1 MSNTREESRN
11 RLIAG
16 NISRIEDNLEDVAHG
31 QNVSQEYINK
41 AKDFIAKTIQEN
53 SNKWFDTFDE
63 AEKERLH
70 VQNEQLRVLQSQ
82 VEAMESQN
90 TTWDKMLDNEQDI
103 VQDFDTD
110 IQEQV
115 EALRA
120 QMAENSAAWWQTE
133 DKETRDALHEAN
145 VELARQ
151 IEQLLG
157 NGAQMKYEG
166 HTGRWSWEGPR
177 NASGTHNFIPMGKDE
192 NIDPWFSGSGKGI
205 VNQSSIDP
213 EMGVF
218 NTRASVENPEYG
230 MSLVGENGPELRVLR
245 RGDNIMPAD
254 KTANL
259 WKWASLTPSS
269 MLGAIGNSGKKTNS
283 VYYGFNISNLQLPNA
298 TDAKSL
304 VQGLKNYALQYSY
317 KR

>member
-1 MSNTREESRN
+1 MNPWEEE
-11 RLIAG
+11 
-16 NISRIEDNLEDVAHG
+16 IETIDDWVA
-31 QNVSQEYINK
+31 
-41 AKDFIAKTIQEN
+41 
-53 SNKWFDTFDE
+53 
-63 AEKERLH
+63 
-70 VQNEQLRVLQSQ
+70 
-82 VEAMESQN
+82 
-90 TTWDKMLDNEQDI
+90 
-103 VQDFDTD
+103 
-110 IQEQV
+110 EQV

-120 QMAENSAAWWQTE
+120 EMAANSAAWWQTE
-133 DKETRDALHEAN
+133 DKEERDALHEAN
-145 VELARQ
+145 VELAKQ

-177 NASGTHNFIPMGKDE
+177 NANGTHNFIPMGKDE

-218 NTRASVENPEYG
+218 NTRAFVENPEYG

-304 VQGLKNYALQYSY
+304 VHGLKNYALQYNY